1 MKVGIVGLGLIGGSL
16 ARALKASGAE
26 VYGYDVQPLTLQ
38 FVQMQGSCDEVLDE
52 KNVHDCDYIFL
63 AVPPHAAEEWLK
75 KHAVGIGSQEKQ
87 PVIMDCCGVKRRI
100 CKIGFG
106 LEETA
111 GITFVSTHPM
121 AGREDWGFK
130 NSEEDLFEGAVCA
143 VVPSDRDRNNLD
155 LMTEV
160 KHVLRMAGFSRFSVM
175 TPEEHDEVIAFTSQ
189 LSHLVSSSFV
199 KCDDGIREEAE
210 VAGGSFRDMTRVAFL
225 NENVWADLF
234 LENRDN
240 LLSKLDLLIGELQKY
255 RNALENSDRKELTDL
270 LAEGREEKEFLAEKA
285 Q

>member
-52 KNVHDCDYIFL
+52 NNVNECDYIFL
-63 AVPPHAAEEWLK
+63 AIPPKAAEDWLK
-75 KHAVGIGSQEKQ
+75 DHAEKIGKREKQ
-87 PVIMDCCGVKRRI
+87 PVIMDCCGVKRSI
-100 CKIGFG
+100 CKIGFE
-106 LEETA
+106 LEKTA

-121 AGREDWGFK
+121 AGRENWGFK
-130 NSEEDLFEGAVCA
+130 NSEEDMFEGAVCA
-143 VVPSDRDRNNLD
+143 VIPSDRDRNNLD
-155 LMTEV
+155 LMGEV
-160 KHVLRMAGFSRFSVM
+160 KDVLRKAGFSRFSVM
-175 TPEEHDEVIAFTSQ
+175 TPDEHDEVIAFTSQ

-225 NENVWADLF
+225 NEHVWADLF

-240 LLSKLDLLIGELQKY
+240 LLDKLNLLIGELQKY
-255 RNALENSDRKELTDL
+255 REALENNDRDELTDL
-270 LAEGREEKEFLAEKA
+270 LAEGREEKEILAANA